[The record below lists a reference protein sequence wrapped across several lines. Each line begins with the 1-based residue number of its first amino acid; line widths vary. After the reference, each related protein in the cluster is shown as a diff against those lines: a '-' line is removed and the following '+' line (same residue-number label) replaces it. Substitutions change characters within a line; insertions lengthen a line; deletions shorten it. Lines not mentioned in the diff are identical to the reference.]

1 MSNRPHGGRLI
12 NRVLED
18 QARQQWQE
26 RAEHLPRLQLN
37 SRQISDVELIAIG
50 AFSPLEGFMG
60 QRDYESV
67 LTQQRLTSGLP
78 WTIPVTLAVAKEEV
92 QQLGGAEEVA
102 LADAQGHLR
111 AVLHLE
117 EVFQYD
123 RQREAQAVLLTDS
136 DQHPGVR
143 YLRSVGDHGL
153 AGPISLLERSDRGPF
168 AKYTLDPKETR
179 FLFDYRRWRTIV
191 AFQTRNPIHRAHEY
205 ILRCA
210 LETVDGLLLHPL
222 VGVTQEEDV
231 PAEVRVECYLA
242 LLRDALPARHCVLSL
257 YPAAMRYAGPREAIF
272 HALVRKNYGCTHFIV
287 GRDHAGVGNFYGP
300 YDAQRKFFEFEPGE
314 LDITPLFFGA
324 TFYCKKC
331 GQIASEKTCPHG
343 AQERLILS
351 GTKVRE
357 LLRDGQK
364 LPVEFTRPEVAEIL
378 REAYRQ
384 KDLDSQVPGREAG
397 NPNR

>member
-1 MSNRPHGGRLI
+1 M
-12 NRVLED
+12 LED
-18 QARQQWQE
+18 QARQKWHE
-26 RAEHLPRLQLN
+26 RAERLPRLQLN

-67 LTQQRLTSGLP
+67 LAQQRLTSGLP

-92 QQLGGAEEVA
+92 QRLGGAEEVA

-143 YLRSVGDHGL
+143 YLRSVGDYCL

-222 VGVTQEEDV
+222 VGATQEEDV

-300 YDAQRKFFEFEPGE
+300 YDAQRKFFEFELGE

-343 AQERLILS
+343 AEERLILS

-364 LPVEFTRPEVAEIL
+364 LPVEFTRPEVGEIL

-384 KDLDSQVPGREAG
+384 KELGSQVAGREAG

>member
-1 MSNRPHGGRLI
+1 MSNRPHGGRLT

-18 QARQQWQE
+18 QARQKWHE
-26 RAEHLPRLQLN
+26 RAERLPRLQLN

-67 LTQQRLTSGLP
+67 LAQQRLTSGLP

-92 QQLGGAEEVA
+92 QRLGGGEEVA

-143 YLRSVGDHGL
+143 YLRSVGDYCL

-168 AKYTLDPKETR
+168 AKYTLDPRETR

-222 VGVTQEEDV
+222 VGATQEEDV

-300 YDAQRKFFEFEPGE
+300 YDAQRKFFEFELGE

-343 AQERLILS
+343 AEERLILS

-364 LPVEFTRPEVAEIL
+364 LPVEFTRPEVGEIL

-384 KDLDSQVPGREAG
+384 KELGSQVAGREAG

>member
-18 QARQQWQE
+18 QARQKWHE
-26 RAEHLPRLQLN
+26 RAERLPRLQLN

-67 LTQQRLTSGLP
+67 LAQQRLTSGLP

-92 QQLGGAEEVA
+92 QRLGGAEEVA

-143 YLRSVGDHGL
+143 YLRSVGDYCL

-222 VGVTQEEDV
+222 VGATQEEDV

-300 YDAQRKFFEFEPGE
+300 YDAQRKFFEFELGE

-343 AQERLILS
+343 AEERLILS

-364 LPVEFTRPEVAEIL
+364 LPVEFTRPEVGEIL

-384 KDLDSQVPGREAG
+384 KELGSQVAGREAG